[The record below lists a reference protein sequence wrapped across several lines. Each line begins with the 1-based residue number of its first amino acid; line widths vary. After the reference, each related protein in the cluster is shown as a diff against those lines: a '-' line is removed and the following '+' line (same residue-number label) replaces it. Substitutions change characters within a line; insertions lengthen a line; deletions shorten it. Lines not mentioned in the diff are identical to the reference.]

1 MSDQPPLYR
10 AYTVIER
17 DKGAAPFWLNIG
29 SAFAHKDGK
38 GFNVILQALPI
49 NNGKLVLRLYEE
61 QPPQD
66 SKEPVPLKPK
76 KKTEP
81 PVQ

>member
-1 MSDQPPLYR
+1 MTDQPPLYR

-17 DKGAAPFWLNIG
+17 ENSASPFWLNIG
-29 SAFAHKDGK
+29 TAFPHKDGK

-49 NNGKLVLRLYEE
+49 KDGKVVLRLYEE

-66 SKEPVPLKPK
+66 NKEPVAFKPK
-76 KKTEP
+76 KKTDLP
-81 PVQ
+81 AA